1 MKIRHPV
8 TLRHPVLLFC
18 IYSDISE
25 FVESKLG
32 KFIVIVHDE
41 ISSEQTFEK
50 RTKQNPK

>member
-25 FVESKLG
+25 FVESKLE
-32 KFIVIVHDE
+32 KFIVIVHDK